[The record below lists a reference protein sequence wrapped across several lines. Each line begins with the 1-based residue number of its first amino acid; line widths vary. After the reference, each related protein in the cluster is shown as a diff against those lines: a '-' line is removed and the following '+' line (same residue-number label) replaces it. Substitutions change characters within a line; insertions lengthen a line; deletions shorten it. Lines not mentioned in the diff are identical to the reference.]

1 MCCAVTGILLAS
13 VMGAGTSSA
22 CDAYMV
28 NSFAAVYVGSAT
40 LKDGEFHIVGTL
52 IGVLITTIAF
62 NGLAILGIDTYA
74 QYLFQ
79 GFIILFSVALSS
91 VARKYAIK

>member
-1 MCCAVTGILLAS
+1 
-13 VMGAGTSSA
+13 
-22 CDAYMV
+22 MV